1 MIKAIFT
8 YKEMFPY
15 GHCPKCSCAVLGGG
29 QKAQDEHNKNCK
41 STAIEDGAKKISDLI
56 DKMISD
62 KFKPKPITRI
72 QITEKALIKSDDIK
86 EQL

>member
-1 MIKAIFT
+1 VIKAIFT

-41 STAIEDGAKKISDLI
+41 STAIEDGAKKISDMI
-56 DKMISD
+56 DKMIYD
-62 KFKPKPITRI
+62 KLRI

>member
-41 STAIEDGAKKISDLI
+41 STAIEDGAKKISDMI
-56 DKMISD
+56 DKMIYD
-62 KFKPKPITRI
+62 KLRI